1 MTAFALFFICR
12 LSLRHTCDRIRTFF
26 ICRLSLLYTCDCIR
40 TFFHLQ
46 IISCATPPLRLCL
59 GMLTGRNVPCMDKEY
74 SRGLRYEMQASF
86 RHQAHCLSGSEFGRL
101 ADNRRMQRVANAAV
115 LHVHTREY
123 PAVTPHHNVTP
134 HHTTSIHIMHISAPF
149 FHASASPQE
158 ACFRPP
164 FC

>member
-12 LSLRHTCDRIRTFF
+12 LSPAPDEAP
-26 ICRLSLLYTCDCIR
+26 YTSP
-40 TFFHLQ
+40 T
-46 IISCATPPLRLCL
+46 TVL
-59 GMLTGRNVPCMDKEY
+59 GMLTGRSNPVVWTRNTR
-74 SRGLRYEMQASF
+74 RGLRYEMQASF

-158 ACFRPP
+158 ACFPPP